1 MTDNPFDALSGG
13 GFDMNALLQQAQQ
26 LQEQLHDAQNRLA
39 ETTLDGQVAGGAVR
53 VTVSGVGELKA
64 ITIRPG
70 TVDGDDES
78 DLADLSDLIVAA
90 YRDAKTRADE
100 LAAESLGP
108 LAGGLGGAGGP
119 GGLGGP
125 GGEPPPGIGGG
136 FGASPPPGP
145 G

>member
-1 MTDNPFDALSGG
+1 MTNSPFDALSEG

-26 LQEQLHDAQNRLA
+26 LQEQLHDAQNQLA
-39 ETTLDGQVAGGAVR
+39 EATVDGEVAGGAVQ
-53 VTVSGVGELKA
+53 VTVSGVGELKGVV
-64 ITIRPG
+64 IRPG

-108 LAGGLGGAGGP
+108 LAGGLGGPAGQQ
-119 GGLGGP
+119 
-125 GGEPPPGIGGG
+125 PPGVGGG
-136 FGASPPPGP
+136 FGAGLPSGP